1 LPDRAKR
8 HNTVELK
15 QLEDLTLAV
24 TRQKADSPQ
33 RFKVTSVEW
42 RGHLKEVRVRPAR
55 VPLLLP
61 RSACVS
67 TGDTILASQDRAAVE
82 CQNGMAALLPSYAA
96 REALEIG
103 HLRLDILIK
112 EITSE
117 DEFAA
122 YQALADQH
130 YRGKALHGRTAKLV
144 ARCFHPMYPAVI
156 GYIEMATPFY
166 MNKPRSVVL
175 NAPFSDA
182 DIEWE
187 VWDMPTLRRYIHLFV
202 RIARCVVFPEFRGLS
217 LGRLLINHA
226 CAFAKDHWQVA
237 GLKPHFM
244 EISADMLKFVP
255 FSQRAGMVFIGE
267 TEGNMRRVAKDLRY
281 LLANQ
286 ARVNG
291 DVVHEEACGI
301 VDQQVARMTKA
312 AELLRREN
320 WSVDDLM
327 ERLDALEQKPTLKN
341 FSLFNDLLS
350 LPKPTYLRG
359 LTETAQ
365 AFVERRVR
373 ELGIANG
380 NHPLPPGIDPI
391 NEPLRL
397 RDLSL
402 AFSSVV
408 RRTRKT
414 HVVQQAFGI
423 SPELMNHEILRKLSL
438 DIGPGEVVLIT
449 GPSGSGK
456 TTLLSVLGKEFAPK
470 ANTVSFPAN
479 YKPGS
484 MDPIRSSKPLIEVMG
499 SQDVAGALQLMGTV
513 GLSDAFIYLKRYGE
527 LSNGQQYRASLARLI
542 ASGANVWIAD
552 EFCANLDSL
561 TANVVSLRLRSLTK
575 KLRAVLVVASSQ
587 PEAFLASLKP
597 DVVLQL
603 SSLTEHHV
611 YDGEMFLQKLR
622 RKPETWPIPRLRMAS
637 KYLEAFAAGQK
648 TTTIRSGRLF
658 LPPGPLILQ
667 CGRKEVV
674 AELTGVYHC
683 VVSDL
688 TDTDARRDGF
698 GCKNDLVRALKH
710 HYPDLAP
717 DTWVSIVS
725 LKHLLPV
732 VPAAS
737 TKLP

>member
-1 LPDRAKR
+1 M
-8 HNTVELK
+8 TE
-15 QLEDLTLAV
+15 
-24 TRQKADSPQ
+24 QKALTEQ
-33 RFKVTSVEW
+33 RLRVKSVEW
-42 RGHLKEVRVRPAR
+42 RRHLKEVRVRPAR
-55 VPLLLP
+55 APIILP

-67 TGDTILASQDRAAVE
+67 TGDTILAAAGSAKVE
-82 CQNGMAALLPSYAA
+82 CHNGTATLLPSYAA
-96 REALEIG
+96 REVLDIG
-103 HLRLDILIK
+103 QVRLDILIK

-117 DEFAA
+117 EEFSA

-130 YRGKALHGRTAKLV
+130 YRGRALHGRTAKLV

-156 GYIEMATPFY
+156 GYIELATPLY

-175 NAPFSDA
+175 NAPFSYDEIHWQA
-182 DIEWE
+182 
-187 VWDMPTLRRYIHLFV
+187 WDMPTLRRYIHLLV

-226 CAFAKDHWQVA
+226 CSFAKDHWQVA
-237 GLKPHFM
+237 GLKPQFM

-267 TEGNMRRVAKDLRY
+267 TEGNLRRVAKDLRY
-281 LLANQ
+281 LLSNQ

-312 AELLRREN
+312 AELLRRKN

-327 ERLDALEQKPTLKN
+327 ERLDALEQRPTLKD
-341 FSLFNDLLS
+341 FSLFNELLS
-350 LPKPTYLRG
+350 LPKPTYLKG

-365 AFVERRVR
+365 SFVEQRVR

-380 NHPLPPGIDPI
+380 NHPLPPGIEPI
-391 NEPLRL
+391 KEPLRF
-397 RDLSL
+397 RGLSL
-402 AFSSVV
+402 AFSSAV

-423 SPELMNHEILRKLSL
+423 SPELMNHEILRNLSL
-438 DIGPGEVVLIT
+438 DIAPSQVVLIT

-456 TTLLSVLGKEFAPK
+456 TTLLSVLGKELAPK
-470 ANTVSFPAN
+470 ADTVSFPTN
-479 YKPGS
+479 YKPGR
-484 MDPIRSSKPLIEVMG
+484 MDSIRSSKPLIEIMG

-542 ASGANVWIAD
+542 SSGANVWIAD

-575 KLRAVLVVASSQ
+575 KLGAVLVVASSQ

-611 YDGEMFLQKLR
+611 CDGEMFLQKLR
-622 RKPETWPIPRLRMAS
+622 RKPESWPIPRLRMAS
-637 KYLEAFAAGQK
+637 EYLEAFAAGQK
-648 TTTIRSGRLF
+648 TTTIRSGRLY

-674 AELTGVYHC
+674 AELTGIHHC
-683 VVSDL
+683 LVGDL
-688 TDTDARRDGF
+688 TDADAQRDGF
-698 GCKNDLVRALKH
+698 GCKNALVRALKR
-710 HYPDLAP
+710 HYRDLAP
-717 DTWVSIVS
+717 DAWVSVVS
-725 LKHLLPV
+725 IKHLLPV
-732 VPAAS
+732 VPAAPS
-737 TKLP
+737 KLP